1 MRPSTEIPRG
11 PASGPSRQGDG
22 VFTPPDL
29 FDLQKKKVAPQGRD
43 QSDREEDMQQMH
55 PAHPA

>member
-1 MRPSTEIPRG
+1 
-11 PASGPSRQGDG
+11 

-43 QSDREEDMQQMH
+43 QSDREEDMQRMH